1 MSGQWNGL
9 EYGREARTMTTKTL
23 ETIDRLMSL
32 RARSQMLSMKEDDY
46 LLRIQRIIILRGEID
61 AEIDHIEASK

>member
-1 MSGQWNGL
+1 
-9 EYGREARTMTTKTL
+9 MTTKTL

-61 AEIDHIEASK
+61 AEIDQLEALK